1 MVVSGTQAWKRLE
14 GPGLW
19 YTVHWQAQWNSAETR
34 PQDWMRQ
41 DSGPDMLAEV
51 QARVPGQMVDGCG
64 EGQQRS
70 GLSGHYWALGLRIQC
85 QAMKEPSRSLGAG
98 RSEADQRH
106 SQTWSGHGLETGSV
120 GVRVLLPHTC

>member
-14 GPGLW
+14 DPGLW
-19 YTVHWQAQWNSAETR
+19 YIVHWQAQWNSAETR

-51 QARVPGQMVDGCG
+51 QARIQRQMVDGCG
-64 EGQQRS
+64 GGQQRS
-70 GLSGHYWALGLRIQC
+70 RLSGHYWALGLRVQC
-85 QAMKEPSRSLGAG
+85 QAIKGPSRSLGAG

-106 SQTWSGHGLETGSV
+106 GRT
-120 GVRVLLPHTC
+120 